1 MFRKLNTKHGNER
14 PRKLQYLR
22 TNKALAKHDLKTKN
36 WSHLERE
43 QTVKGGKERRR
54 EEEEEEE
61 KRKKEESSQ
70 GMELWIFGMETT
82 LGMDF
87 VWITWNFKVLYG

>member
-1 MFRKLNTKHGNER
+1 MSYGLKKQISKLNPKMGFFGG
-14 PRKLQYLR
+14 P
-22 TNKALAKHDLKTKN
+22 NKALANMGLKRPKLVSF
-36 WSHLERE
+36 WEGE
-43 QTVKGGKERRR
+43 QNVKEKEKG
-54 EEEEEEE
+54 EK
-61 KRKKEESSQ
+61 KRKKMEGQDQGQQ

>member
-1 MFRKLNTKHGNER
+1 M
-14 PRKLQYLR
+14 
-22 TNKALAKHDLKTKN
+22 ALANMGFKDQN
-36 WSHLERE
+36 WSHVLERRE
-43 QTVKGGKERRR
+43 TVEREGERR
-54 EEEEEEE
+54 EEE